1 MTPPTDTPVGV
12 GMAND
17 PLQGPTGASVLLLLL
32 SSLLL
37 AGCLGSTGGA
47 PSGGVL
53 DQDDPS
59 TASATDRF
67 SGAWHDVVK
76 TDPGWTEQATQRV
89 RDRTGDTYIDLRNRS
104 AYDAFDA
111 KVTFRWNDSAVET
124 EWRFLLWHI
133 TSCPDRADNETRV
146 CTAWRWAGQ
155 GTSPGTVQFD
165 ETDIAANESVNATD
179 DRVTVDLLRPEDW
192 PIVGHGANAQLTITW
207 EAVVEYR

>member
-1 MTPPTDTPVGV
+1 MTPPTYIPVGV
-12 GMAND
+12 GVADD
-17 PLQGPTGASVLLLLL
+17 PPQGPAGASVLLLL

-47 PSGGVL
+47 PSGGLL

-59 TASATDRF
+59 TASATERF

-89 RDRTGDTYIDLRNRS
+89 RDRTGDTHIDLRNRS

-133 TSCPDRADNETRV
+133 ASCPDRLADNETGF
-146 CTAWRWAGQ
+146 CTAWRWAAQ
-155 GTSPGTVQFD
+155 GTSPVTVRFD
-165 ETDIAANESVNATD
+165 ETDIAANESVNATG

-192 PIVGHGANAQLTITW
+192 PIVGHGANAQQKVSW
-207 EAVVEYR
+207 EAVVDYR